1 MMAQTIG
8 EKIAAL
14 RKERHVTQ
22 TELAE
27 YLFLVP
33 QTISKWEVGNGTP
46 DIALL
51 PRIADFFGI
60 SVDEL
65 FGRTALDRVK
75 DLVLKYSVL
84 RDEKSF
90 REAMDCI
97 HSQNQTI
104 NSALKNEMG
113 DKAEL
118 ECQKKILEGN
128 EMHLLLQQGWE
139 SAQRALRIAEELAQR
154 TGEMPFRLQR
164 VQLHTMLGKNRFI
177 LLECRKNYEENP
189 SHDTLCLYFEILLI
203 LGRYEEIL
211 EIQQTDVSARVLML
225 PPSEK
230 NVSLWNQYVQAA
242 AGIGDVAAT
251 EACGEVI
258 QEYGSEMDYYQFLW
272 ILAKLY
278 QDKSM
283 EQKYEAVKEKLF
295 SMLSQIPDL
304 FENQYVAQRNRQ
316 LIERL

>member
-1 MMAQTIG
+1 MAQTIG

-33 QTISKWEVGNGTP
+33 QTVSKWEVGNGTP

-65 FGRTALDRVK
+65 FGRTALDRAI

-84 RDEKSF
+84 RDENSF
-90 REAMDCI
+90 REAMDCLQ
-97 HSQNQTI
+97 SQKMTI
-104 NSALKNEMG
+104 NSALENEMG
-113 DKAEL
+113 DRAEL
-118 ECQKKILEGN
+118 EDQKKTLEGY

-139 SAQRALRIAEELAQR
+139 SAQRALNIAEELAQR

-177 LLECRKNYEENP
+177 LLECRKNFEENP
-189 SHDTLCLYFEILLI
+189 SHDTLCLYFEALLI

-211 EIQQTDVSARVLML
+211 EIWQTDVSARELLL
-225 PPSEK
+225 PPSKK
-230 NVSLWNQYVQAA
+230 NVLLWNQYVRAT
-242 AGIGDVAAT
+242 AGVGDVIAT
-251 EACGEVI
+251 EACEELI
-258 QEYGSEMDYYQFLW
+258 QEFGSEMDYYEFLW
-272 ILAKLY
+272 KLANLY
-278 QDKSM
+278 KDKNM
-283 EQKYEAVKEKLF
+283 EQKYEEVKEKLF

-304 FENQYVAQRNRQ
+304 FGNQYFAQRHRQ
-316 LIERL
+316 FIEQL

>member
-1 MMAQTIG
+1 MAQTIG

-33 QTISKWEVGNGTP
+33 QTVSKWEVGNGTP

-65 FGRTALDRVK
+65 FGRTALDRVI

-84 RDEKSF
+84 RDENSF
-90 REAMDCI
+90 REAMDCL
-97 HSQNQTI
+97 HSQKLTI
-104 NSALKNEMG
+104 DSALENEMG
-113 DKAEL
+113 DRAEL
-118 ECQKKILEGN
+118 ESQKKTLEGY

-139 SAQRALRIAEELAQR
+139 SAQRALNIAEELAQK
-154 TGEMPFRLQR
+154 TGEMPYRLQR
-164 VQLHTMLGKNRFI
+164 VQLHNMLGKNRLI
-177 LLECRKNYEENP
+177 LQECRKIYEENP
-189 SHDTLCLYFEILLI
+189 SHDTLCLYFEALLI

-211 EIQQTDVSARVLML
+211 EIWQTDVSARELLL

-230 NVSLWNQYVQAA
+230 NVLLWNQYVQAT
-242 AGIGDVAAT
+242 AGVGDVMAT
-251 EACGEVI
+251 EAGGEVI
-258 QEYGSEMDYYQFLW
+258 QKYGSDMDYYEFLW
-272 ILAKLY
+272 KLAKLY
-278 QDKSM
+278 QDKNM
-283 EQKYEAVKEKLF
+283 EQMYEEVTETLV
-295 SMLSQIPDL
+295 SMLSRIPDM
-304 FENQYVAQRNRQ
+304 FGNQYFAQRHRQ
-316 LIERL
+316 LIEQL